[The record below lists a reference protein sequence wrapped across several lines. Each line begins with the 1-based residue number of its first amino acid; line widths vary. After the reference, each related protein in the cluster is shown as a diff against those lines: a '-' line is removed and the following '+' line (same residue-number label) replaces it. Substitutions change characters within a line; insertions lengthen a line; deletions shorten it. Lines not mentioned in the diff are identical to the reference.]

1 MLWISQS
8 VRVGIRVRRCS
19 ALCLLRALTPLP
31 PNQPALP
38 RRAGLRRRRYAAT
51 ISSRFWFTRCERGHA
66 HAAAGALRAF
76 PAPPGLSAATS
87 LLRFAHYRTVRV
99 PRIRCG
105 ACCAPRPA
113 PRHGNAV
120 ARPCLTSLRSLRG
133 TPHANCR
140 HYSVMCARPRARVA
154 LHARQ
159 PVSNPPTT
167 PPAVV
172 ERGLVGGYQIETGRK
187 ACFVLRLKTPPT
199 PAAREGGASRVQA
212 KGSILNSK

>member
-1 MLWISQS
+1 MLVFDDAATRPRSHPFTGLREAGAS
-8 VRVGIRVRRCS
+8 TPT
-19 ALCLLRALTPLP
+19 LLRERCAPS
-31 PNQPALP
+31 
-38 RRAGLRRRRYAAT
+38 LRRQGFRPRLHRYALRIVEPCGFPA
-51 ISSRFWFTRCERGHA
+51 SDAA
-66 HAAAGALRAF
+66 HAA
-76 PAPPGLSAATS
+76 
-87 LLRFAHYRTVRV
+87 
-99 PRIRCG
+99 
-105 ACCAPRPA
+105 
-113 PRHGNAV
+113 RHRQCRGNAM

-140 HYSVMCARPRARVA
+140 HYSVMRAHPRAWGS

-159 PVSNPPTT
+159 PVPDPPTT

-212 KGSILNSK
+212 KGSILNGE

>member
-1 MLWISQS
+1 M
-8 VRVGIRVRRCS
+8 
-19 ALCLLRALTPLP
+19 LRALTPLP
-31 PNQPALP
+31 PIQLALP
-38 RRAGLRRRRYAAT
+38 GRAGLRRRRYAAT
-51 ISSRFWFTRCERGHA
+51 ISSSFWFTRCERGHA
-66 HAAAGALRAF
+66 HAAAGSLRSF
-76 PAPPGLSAATS
+76 PTPPGLPAATS
-87 LLRFAHYRTVRV
+87 SLRFAHCRAVRV
-99 PRIRCG
+99 PRIRRG

-140 HYSVMCARPRARVA
+140 HYSIMRAYPRARDA

-159 PVSNPPTT
+159 PVPDPPTT

-212 KGSILNSK
+212 KGSILNGE